1 MDIDTELTTNVNF
14 DFYRSRLRILFILN
28 FFSKPYRNVNEPNRV
43 KIFETE
49 VRIQKIDFLLR
60 NPDYLAYEILSLIK
74 EGKLKKDGEVK
85 TIVENIFKNNEPI
98 IRKQEM
104 ERFFFGAF
112 EDLDDII
119 AFLKA
124 FGFIEFESEK
134 NVAGKIIGKKYF
146 LTKFGKERISKGISE
161 IPSIEWYEAR
171 CELIYRFFGS
181 MSGNELKIRQ
191 YQIKKYKDTPLN
203 QYIEGIEDET
213 KNMYQEM
220 YGESLV

>member
-1 MDIDTELTTNVNF
+1 MDINVEPVTNENF

-28 FFSKPYRNVNEPNRV
+28 FFSKPYSNADEPNRV
-43 KIFETE
+43 KVFETE

-74 EGKLKKDGEVK
+74 EGHLKKDDDVK
-85 TIVENIFKNNEPI
+85 TTIDNIFKNNEPV

-124 FGFIEFESEK
+124 YSFIEFESEK
-134 NVAGKIIGKKYF
+134 NVAGNVIGKRYF
-146 LTKFGKERISKGISE
+146 LTKFGEEKIIKGISD
-161 IPSIEWYEAR
+161 IPSLEWYKKR
-171 CELIYRFFGS
+171 CLLILRFFGN

-213 KNMYQEM
+213 KSMYQEV
-220 YGESLV
+220 YGESLI